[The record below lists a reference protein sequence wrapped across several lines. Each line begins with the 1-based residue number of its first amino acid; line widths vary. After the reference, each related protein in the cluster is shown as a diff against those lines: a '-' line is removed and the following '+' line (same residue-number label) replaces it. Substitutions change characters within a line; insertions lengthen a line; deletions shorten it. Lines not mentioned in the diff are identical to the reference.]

1 MLFLFNRI
9 LLLLNKNRSAE
20 NPASRILS
28 CLLIQNLSSYSRKE
42 PCRDPSL
49 TIPAQALLYNSVI
62 MISGNIFHGPS
73 SDAFVRFDCCSR
85 RSYRLI
91 PFINVYISQIRIIGP
106 AKRIRSA
113 KIPPITV
120 ITVTMKKT
128 TITRRSSFQYHL
140 FRLK

>member
-1 MLFLFNRI
+1 
-9 LLLLNKNRSAE
+9 
-20 NPASRILS
+20 
-28 CLLIQNLSSYSRKE
+28 
-42 PCRDPSL
+42 
-49 TIPAQALLYNSVI
+49 

-120 ITVTMKKT
+120 ITLTMKKT
-128 TITRRSSFQYHL
+128 PIPEGATSHTHYF
-140 FRLK
+140 K

>member
-20 NPASRILS
+20 NSFLFIDSKSFIIFAKRACAGIPPSQSRHRL
-28 CLLIQNLSSYSRKE
+28 Y
-42 PCRDPSL
+42 
-49 TIPAQALLYNSVI
+49 LYNSVI

-73 SDAFVRFDCCSR
+73 SDAFGRFDCCSR